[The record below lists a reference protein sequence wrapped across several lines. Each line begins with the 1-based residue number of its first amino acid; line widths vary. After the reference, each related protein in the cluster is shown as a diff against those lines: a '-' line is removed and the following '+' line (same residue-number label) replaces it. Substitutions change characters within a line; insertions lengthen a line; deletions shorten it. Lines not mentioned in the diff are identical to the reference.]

1 MTIRRIRSDDAAAVA
16 EMVRL
21 VRERPND
28 LIDPFPPCVEM
39 EVLCDMG
46 ARGKAESRHACVAVD
61 GDVVVGFGALDF
73 SPEMKRAHLVGPVI
87 HPAHRTKGHGRALLD
102 ELLGQARGAR
112 QRHVRTMVG
121 ALNKAAQAL
130 LKAAGFRSRDRH
142 TCLRLA
148 RTPRFPEIE
157 LDDIEIRRV
166 DPELSDLYF
175 DFTRKFVPRQPGQTR
190 SLLKTDNYCAILAF
204 KKGKPVGCVE
214 VDLRNGP
221 TASVENLDAP
231 PSLLHKGLGN
241 ALLSEA
247 VRAAFERND
256 VVSLDLLMS
265 GTDRERLDALADR
278 GFEVR
283 HELIGYELRL

>member
-1 MTIRRIRSDDAAAVA
+1 MSIRRIHSEDAPAVA

-21 VRERPND
+21 VRDRPND

-39 EVLCDMG
+39 ELLCDMA
-46 ARGKAESRHACVAVD
+46 ARGKGEATHASIAVD
-61 GDVVVGFGALDF
+61 GDAVVGFGALDY
-73 SPEMKRAHLVGPVI
+73 SSEMKRAHLVGPVV

-102 ELLGQARGAR
+102 FLLDQARAAR

-121 ALNKAAQAL
+121 ARNKAAQAL
-130 LKAAGFRSRDRH
+130 LKAAGFRARDRH

-148 RTPRFPEIE
+148 RTPRFPDIE
-157 LDDIEIRRV
+157 LDGIEIRRV
-166 DPELSDLYF
+166 DAELADTYF
-175 DFTRKFVPRQPGQTR
+175 DFTRKFVPRQPAQTR
-190 SLLKTDNYCAILAF
+190 SLLKTDSYCAILAF

-221 TASVENLDAP
+221 IASVENLDAP

-247 VRAAFERND
+247 VRAAFERD
-256 VVSLDLLMS
+256 EVQAIDLLMS
-265 GTDRERLDALADR
+265 GTDRERLDALAER

-283 HELIGYELRL
+283 HELVGYELRL